1 MHDEFPR
8 FGEMKLARAGG
19 AKLNRTE
26 TVTVRFDPKLNY
38 LCELASRA
46 QRRTK
51 SSFVEWAVAEALKNV
66 ELPEVIEFEDFDN
79 PRHVTISEKSGELW
93 EVDDAERLVAL
104 ALIAPALLAHD
115 EQLIWKLIKENGA
128 VWKGRYD
135 GSDEWTWDTKSTS
148 LIRDRLRE
156 NWEKF
161 KAVAAGEL
169 PKDQLPTW
177 NKTKRSSSQWGTKTS
192 SDDLDDDIPF

>member
-1 MHDEFPR
+1 M
-8 FGEMKLARAGG
+8 ARAGG
-19 AKLNRTE
+19 GKLNRTE

-66 ELPEVIEFEDFDN
+66 ELPEVLEFEDFDN
-79 PRHVTISEKSGELW
+79 SGHVTISEKSSELW
-93 EVDDAERLVAL
+93 EVDEADRLVAL

-115 EQLIWKLIKENGA
+115 EQLIWKLVKENGY
-128 VWKGRYD
+128 VWRGRYN
-135 GSDEWTWDTKSTS
+135 GSGEWSWETSSSS

-156 NWEKF
+156 NWDKF

-169 PKDQLPTW
+169 PKDQLPKW
-177 NKTKRSSSQWGTKTS
+177 NKVKSWGSKGS
-192 SDDLDDDIPF
+192 SDDLDDDVPF